1 MQSFSKIR
9 EITKNILLATK
20 HVIIDIENDPVIS
33 DMILKFPT
41 IAEAIFKEIDNQNI
55 AKCRNVSPLWCNFI
69 DDQKLPWIRKIQKF
83 RRKTEKFDLQWRK
96 AFKYAP
102 MKVVKEVSVA
112 VRCNYESAR
121 KKKKG
126 GKKRKDTRKWT
137 LLHIFAE
144 QGQSEMCQYVIEKM
158 DDKNPSS
165 YDGSTPLHLAAK
177 EGYLNVCTFFRIF
190 LFYMANSNTFRITST
205 LA

>member
-9 EITKNILLATK
+9 EITKNILLVTK
-20 HVIIDIENDPVIS
+20 QVIINIENDPFI
-33 DMILKFPT
+33 DDLIIRFPT
-41 IAEAIFKEIDNQNI
+41 IAEAIFKEVDNQSI
-55 AKCRNVSPLWCNFI
+55 AKCRNVSPLWCDFI

-102 MKVVKEVSVA
+102 IKMVKEVSVA
-112 VRCNYESAR
+112 VLCNYESAR

-165 YDGSTPLHLAAK
+165 IDGSTPLHLAAQ
-177 EGYLNVCTFFRIF
+177 EGYLNVCIF
-190 LFYMANSNTFRITST
+190 TQDFSVLHGK
-205 LA
+205 L

>member
-9 EITKNILLATK
+9 EITKDILLATK
-20 HVIIDIENDPVIS
+20 HVIIHIENDPVIN
-33 DMILKFPT
+33 DMMLRFPT
-41 IAEAIFKEIDNQNI
+41 IAEAIFKEVDNQSI
-55 AKCRNVSPLWCNFI
+55 AKCRNVSPLWCDFI

-102 MKVVKEVSVA
+102 IKMVKEVSVA
-112 VRCNYESAR
+112 VWCNYVSAR
-121 KKKKG
+121 NKKKE

-165 YDGSTPLHLAAK
+165 YGGSTPLHLAAQ
-177 EGYLNVCTFFRIF
+177 EGYLNVCIF
-190 LFYMANSNTFRITST
+190 TQDFSVLHGK
-205 LA
+205 L

>member
-9 EITKNILLATK
+9 EITKDILLATK
-20 HVIIDIENDPVIS
+20 HVIIHIENDPVID

-41 IAEAIFKEIDNQNI
+41 IVEAIFKEVDNQSI
-55 AKCRNVSPLWCNFI
+55 GKCRNVSPLWCDFI

-102 MKVVKEVSVA
+102 IKMVKEVSFA
-112 VRCNYESAR
+112 VCCNYESAR

-126 GKKRKDTRKWT
+126 GKKRRSKHTIWWT

-165 YDGSTPLHLAAK
+165 YDGSTPLHLAAQ
-177 EGYLNVCTFFRIF
+177 EGYLNVCIF
-190 LFYMANSNTFRITST
+190 TQDFSVLHGK
-205 LA
+205 L

>member
-9 EITKNILLATK
+9 EITKDILLATK
-20 HVIIDIENDPVIS
+20 HVIIHIENDPVID
-33 DMILKFPT
+33 DMILRFPT
-41 IAEAIFKEIDNQNI
+41 IAEAIFKEVDNQSI
-55 AKCRNVSPLWCNFI
+55 AKCRNVSPLWCDFI

-102 MKVVKEVSVA
+102 IKMVKEVSVA

-165 YDGSTPLHLAAK
+165 YGGSTPLHLAAQ
-177 EGYLNVCTFFRIF
+177 EGYLNVCIF
-190 LFYMANSNTFRITST
+190 TQDFSVLHGK
-205 LA
+205 L

>member
-1 MQSFSKIR
+1 MQPFSKIH
-9 EITKNILLATK
+9 EITKDILLATK
-20 HVIIDIENDPVIS
+20 HVIIHIDNDPVID
-33 DMILKFPT
+33 DMILRFPT
-41 IAEAIFKEIDNQNI
+41 IVEAILKEVDNQSI
-55 AKCRNVSPLWCNFI
+55 AKCRNVSPLWCDFI

-102 MKVVKEVSVA
+102 IKMVKEVSVA
-112 VRCNYESAR
+112 VWCNYESAR
-121 KKKKG
+121 NKKKE

-144 QGQSEMCQYVIEKM
+144 QGQSEMCQYVIEKI

-165 YDGSTPLHLAAK
+165 YNGSTPLHLAAR
-177 EGYLNVCTFFRIF
+177 EGYLNVCIF
-190 LFYMANSNTFRITST
+190 TQDFSVLHCK
-205 LA
+205 L